1 MGSTENLIM
10 AVAQQ
15 HHTNF
20 PEEDIRIRDLLTDLR
35 NSKILALCLVGALT
49 LAGVVYGVFRTPKY
63 VASTVLMPVSNN
75 GGTQAIGG
83 LSSLASRYSSLAS
96 LAGINLPGGSAG
108 AADIA
113 VLSSELLTRQ
123 FVQKNNL
130 LPVLFPKLW
139 NPEQH
144 KWKTNNPERVPSL
157 WDAYRLFKRKIR
169 QVTHDKKTGL
179 IRLSITWK
187 NPKVAAKWANE
198 LVALANNHL
207 RQQAIDVAQ
216 RNIAYLQDQLKKAK
230 LVEVQYA
237 ISSLLEEQINREMVA
252 RGRKEYALKVVD
264 PAFAPGRP
272 STSGPILLGTLGF
285 LSGCLLSVLVVFV
298 RRVLRE

>member
-1 MGSTENLIM
+1 M